1 MKRQKGRV
9 KEKEPLAPGECKGS
23 TTTVAAVNM
32 VVIIVSKLLWNV
44 RNEMKKR
51 DKRKGKIELLCE
63 CS

>member
-1 MKRQKGRV
+1 M